1 MLGNL
6 TIITQIANLFFLAK
20 KFIALHIS
28 LVYIGCRNINQ
39 THILMITVKQL
50 QMQYR
55 NIIEDSLN
63 KMTQREASIICGVTE
78 ATIRN
83 AVNKPHSVKI
93 ETLERIAKNL
103 KEAL

>member
-1 MLGNL
+1 
-6 TIITQIANLFFLAK
+6 
-20 KFIALHIS
+20 
-28 LVYIGCRNINQ
+28 
-39 THILMITVKQL
+39 
-50 QMQYR
+50 MQYR